1 MGLEGSYLE
10 SYRDADCTR
19 GGAFPARTPKIAVYC
34 FLPIFMPKASA
45 TLPPASTAAPAAVIP
60 ATYEAAMAE
69 LEQLV
74 ARLESGEMPLDQ
86 LLSGYQRGAQL
97 LQFCRDRLQAVEDQ
111 IKVLDEGT
119 LKAWKPQ

>member
-1 MGLEGSYLE
+1 
-10 SYRDADCTR
+10 
-19 GGAFPARTPKIAVYC
+19 
-34 FLPIFMPKASA
+34 
-45 TLPPASTAAPAAVIP
+45 
-60 ATYEAAMAE
+60 MAE

-74 ARLESGEMPLDQ
+74 ARLESGDMPLDQ